1 MYEFS
6 EVVKREGK
14 GFLGGFPDLGIQ
26 GQRPSRMLK
35 KPVLSQVEGS
45 ASGVLGASSPSGSQK
60 QHKCES
66 WLRRPRAHE
75 GRNSEE
81 GFIVNN
87 DGQAEERRRDEYGKN
102 H

>member
-6 EVVKREGK
+6 EGVKREGK

-35 KPVLSQVEGS
+35 KPV
-45 ASGVLGASSPSGSQK
+45 GASSPSGSQK

-87 DGQAEERRRDEYGKN
+87 DGQADERRRDEYGKN